1 VTDAA
6 DSALAAP
13 EQESSPADRDQTN
26 IDEAARSHELT
37 HTLPEVDNGET
48 ELAPPSTAD
57 VATSQ
62 TTQFTEGSSLHQRL
76 LTTAMDVRLAALH
89 ARLIKYEHAYEIA
102 ERTAA
107 SQGLSTSSTI
117 QPKKDAASKKALLAL
132 KSAKQALRS
141 GWAHNSTDFLNTT
154 TWFIQHLFGDT
165 GLENLYQCIVQ
176 RSQAGQSFALKA
188 DVSNIGRPID
198 MMDEV
203 SQGYQ
208 SFARSAEALGDSYL
222 KRFQFGTHFQ
232 EQHNALWSKFYQE
245 DSTERRALLLQSKD
259 EDLLTTSE
267 ANDLAVNNRRTM
279 YLAWQ
284 WIERKTG
291 HTQDTIVR
299 HLWVIRHLKAIT
311 QVLGFGVLYFM
322 DKRLETQ

>member
-1 VTDAA
+1 MTGAA

-13 EQESSPADRDQTN
+13 EQEPSPTDQDQT
-26 IDEAARSHELT
+26 ITDEAAPSHELT
-37 HTLPEVDNGET
+37 HTLPGIDNGET
-48 ELAPPSTAD
+48 ELAPPSATD

-62 TTQFTEGSSLHQRL
+62 TTQFTEGSILHQRL

-102 ERTAA
+102 ERIAA
-107 SQGLSTSSTI
+107 SQELSTSSTMQLKI
-117 QPKKDAASKKALLAL
+117 AASKKAFLAV
-132 KSAKQALRS
+132 KRVKQALRS
-141 GWAHNSTDFLNTT
+141 DWAHNSTDFLNIT
-154 TWFIQHLFGDT
+154 TWFVQHLFGDT
-165 GLENLYQCIVQ
+165 GLENLYQCISQ
-176 RSQAGQSFALKA
+176 SSQAGQSFMSKA
-188 DVSNIGRPID
+188 DVSNSGRPID
-198 MMDEV
+198 MMDEL

-208 SFARSAEALGDSYL
+208 NFTESGGALGDTYL
-222 KRFQFGTHFQ
+222 KRFQFGTYFQ
-232 EQHNALWSKFYQE
+232 EQHNALWSKFFQD

-259 EDLLTTSE
+259 EDFLTTSE
-267 ANDLAVNNRRTM
+267 ANDLTVNNRRIM

-291 HTQDTIVR
+291 DTQDTIVR